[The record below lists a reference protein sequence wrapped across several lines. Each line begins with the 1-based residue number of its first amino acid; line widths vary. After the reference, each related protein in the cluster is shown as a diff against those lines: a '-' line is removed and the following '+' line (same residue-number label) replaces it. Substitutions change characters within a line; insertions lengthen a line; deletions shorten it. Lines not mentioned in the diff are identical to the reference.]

1 MEDSDDPLAVKVQD
15 LSDLELA
22 VLICI
27 VAEQH
32 CIIETSDNLVNDVA
46 KELGLVGAPL
56 LESMI

>member
-1 MEDSDDPLAVKVQD
+1 MEDSNDKLTVKVQG

-32 CIIETSDNLVNDVA
+32 CIIETSDNLINDVA
-46 KELGLVGAPL
+46 KELELVGGL
-56 LESMI
+56 LI